1 MTDKSTFI
9 YIDGM
14 TADSNYIQWIADV
27 KSRYGN
33 IQIKAAIKRQQ
44 DVDHLAWPN

>member
-14 TADSNYIQWIADV
+14 TADSNYIQWIADI

-33 IQIKAAIKRQQ
+33 IQIKAAIKSQQ
-44 DVDHLAWPN
+44 VVDLLAWPN